1 MNLKLLT
8 TEENKD
14 VKNVK
19 TDMKESTEVLTI
31 MCALLLLTNSI
42 FLNKLSTF
50 LTVYFITTLFSVIWK
65 QSSNASNAPPIT

>member
-31 MCALLLLTNSI
+31 MCALLLLTN
-42 FLNKLSTF
+42 
-50 LTVYFITTLFSVIWK
+50 
-65 QSSNASNAPPIT
+65 